1 MTNYTITPTELPAK
15 INPNPKPQ
23 SRWSGVYKAMNE
35 TPNQWL
41 AIEGCTAKEAESLKN
56 IIRGHSSP
64 TNKGRVQTLEGFY
77 TEAVIDRPHGKP
89 VVVYVRATRLQDN
102 PVKLAM

>member
-15 INPNPKPQ
+15 VNPNPKPQ
-23 SRWSGVYKAMNE
+23 SRWSGVYNAMHE

-41 AIEGCTAKEAESLKN
+41 AIEGCTAKEAASLQS

-64 TNKGRVQTLEGFY
+64 TNKSHVPLLSGYY
-77 TEAVIDRPHGKP
+77 TEAVTDRPHGKP
-89 VVVYVRATRLQDN
+89 VVVYVRATPEPQQVMN
-102 PVKLAM
+102 IA